1 MNMSRFGFVCSGILS
16 ALAWSAVASDTFAQC
31 ACNGGGQGISSES
44 AMSHASEADMLL
56 DEPDNPAEI
65 FNLTVVVQ
73 DKAIVTV
80 NGEPTSTTGTVR
92 NYIVRGLKPGKSYKY
107 VVEGLLKN
115 ATGAE
120 YYAKDEFNFK
130 AGETKQVVLNLRR
143 RVRTPPP
150 VSPGPA
156 LPVVA
161 VPPAPAK

>member
-31 ACNGGGQGISSES
+31 ACGGSGQGMAYES
-44 AMSHASEADMLL
+44 AMSQTSEADMLL

-73 DKAIVTV
+73 DKAIVAV
-80 NGEPTSTTGTVR
+80 NGEPTTTTGTVR
-92 NYIVRGLKPGKSYKY
+92 NYIVRGLKPSKSYKY
-107 VVEGLLKN
+107 TVEGLLKN
-115 ATGAE
+115 ASGSE
-120 YYAKDEFNFK
+120 YYAKEEFNFK

-150 VSPGPA
+150 TA
-156 LPVVA
+156 
-161 VPPAPAK
+161 PPAPIAPAPIAPAVAK